1 VAPLHT
7 EQAHV
12 VSATGHRIYVDPS
25 DGRGEELVRSAGA
38 FNQGTLA
45 IWDLTLALDDW
56 DVVVDVGVNYGE
68 MLLGA
73 QLPPAARLI
82 GFEPNPRVLPH
93 LRRSLDESGLSVD
106 LREVALGA
114 AESKATFAVDIEWSG
129 RSGIAASHRT
139 DADHDIETFH
149 VPVRTL
155 DSELSVGE
163 SEKVCVKVD
172 VEGAEFDV
180 LAGARSLRRR
190 AAPWAI
196 LVEVL
201 HMNGFEKAYLAEEY
215 TMRALDRR
223 AGKLVTIP
231 PVSARRVDEL
241 LSGGWLHA
249 QDVVLT
255 TRDAS

>member
-1 VAPLHT
+1 M
-7 EQAHV
+7 
-12 VSATGHRIYVDPS
+12 SATGHRIYVDPS
-25 DGRGEELVRSAGA
+25 DGRGAELVRSAGA
-38 FNQGTLA
+38 FNRGTLA
-45 IWDLTLALDDW
+45 IWDRTLELDDW

-73 QLPPAARLI
+73 QLPPGARLI

-93 LRRSLDESGLSVD
+93 LRRSLDESGLAVD
-106 LREVALGA
+106 LHEAALGA
-114 AESKATFAVDIEWSG
+114 AESEATFAVDTEWSG

-139 DADHDIETFH
+139 DAAHDIETFD

-180 LAGARSLRRR
+180 LAGAQSLRQR

-201 HMNGFEKAYLAEEY
+201 HMDGFEKAYLAEEY
-215 TMRALDRR
+215 TMRALDHRV
-223 AGKLVTIP
+223 GELVTIP

-241 LSGGWLHA
+241 LSGGWLHG

-255 TRDAS
+255 KRHAP